1 MDLDR
6 WLHGSQFAMRFWR
19 FPEQPTAL
27 VRRSLTYQKERSIRS
42 APILGHMVEAPD
54 TALEPI
60 GDVHRTKVGREAT
73 EPMRADIRLLGA
85 ILGDTIREQNG
96 DEVFELVERARVES
110 FRVRRSEIDRTEMSR
125 MFDGID
131 IHQALPVIRA
141 FTHFALLA
149 NVAEDIHRE
158 RRRGV
163 HVAAGEPPQD
173 SSLAATYLKLDGA
186 ELDSDTVAEALKGAL
201 VSPVITA
208 HPTETRRRTVFVT
221 QHRITELMRL
231 HAEGHTETADGR
243 PVESELRRQVLTLWQ
258 TALIRLSR
266 LQISDE
272 IAVGLRLYPSAF
284 FEVIP
289 QVNAEVRQALRQ
301 RWPEAD
307 LLSGPIL
314 QPGSWIGGDRDGNP
328 NVTADVVRLAS
339 GGAAFTALS
348 HYLAELDQL
357 EQELSMSSRLLKVT
371 DELAA
376 LAQGCEDNARA
387 DEPYRRALRVIRARL
402 SATASEILDQQPQH
416 LLDLGLSRYAT
427 PAELRSDLDVID
439 ASLRMHGSALL
450 ADDRLALLREG
461 VHVFGFHLSGLDMR
475 QNSDVHE
482 EVVGELLAWAGVHP
496 DYSSLPEE
504 QRVELL
510 VAELS
515 TRRPLIGD
523 RARLSDLARS
533 ELDIIAAATH
543 AVETYGPAAVP
554 NYVISMCRSVSDM
567 LEAAILLKEGGL
579 LDASGDEPYC
589 PVGISPLF
597 ETIDDLHNGA
607 TILQA
612 MLELP
617 LYRALV
623 AARGESQEVM
633 LGYSDSNKDGGY
645 LAANWAVY
653 RAELA
658 LVETARKNGI
668 RLRLFHGR
676 GGTVGRG
683 GGPSYQ
689 AILAQPPG
697 AVNGSLRLTEQG
709 EVIAAKYAEP
719 QVARRNLES
728 LLAATL
734 ESTLLDVEG
743 LGEAAEPA
751 YAVLDEVAT
760 LAQRSYAELVHDT
773 PGFVEYFKASTP
785 VSEIGSLNIGSRPT
799 SRKPTESISD
809 LRAIPWVL
817 AWSQS
822 RVMLPGWYGTG
833 TAFEQWI
840 GAGSDSEEER
850 LATLHELYQRWPF
863 FRSVLSNMAQVLA
876 KSDLGLAAHYSEL
889 VADESL
895 RRRVFDKIVDEH
907 HRTIAMYKRITGE
920 DDLLA
925 DNPALARS
933 VFNRFPYLEPL
944 NHLQVELLRRYR
956 GGEDDELV
964 QRGILLTMNGL
975 ASALRNSG

>member
-1 MDLDR
+1 MAGHSDR
-6 WLHGSQFAMRFWR
+6 AFDS
-19 FPEQPTAL
+19 
-27 VRRSLTYQKERSIRS
+27 
-42 APILGHMVEAPD
+42 
-54 TALEPI
+54 ALEPI
-60 GDVHRTKVGREAT
+60 GAVQRTRVGREAT
-73 EPMRADIRLLGA
+73 EPMRADIRLLGT
-85 ILGDTIREQNG
+85 ILGDTVREQNG
-96 DEVFELVERARVES
+96 EEVFDLVERARVES
-110 FRVRRSEIDRTEMSR
+110 FRVRRSEIDRADMSR
-125 MFDGID
+125 MFSGLD
-131 IHQALPVIRA
+131 IRLALPVIRA
-141 FTHFALLA
+141 FSHFALLA

-158 RRRGV
+158 RRRAL

-173 SSLAATYLKLDGA
+173 SSLAATYAKLDAADLNSAAVADALRGA
-186 ELDSDTVAEALKGAL
+186 V

-231 HAEGHTETADGR
+231 RAAGHTHTDAGR
-243 PVESELRRQVLTLWQ
+243 DIERELRRQVLALWQ
-258 TALIRLSR
+258 TALIRLNR
-266 LQISDE
+266 LQITDE
-272 IAVGLRLYPSAF
+272 IDVGLRYYPAALF
-284 FEVIP
+284 TVIP
-289 QVNAEVRQALRQ
+289 QVNAEVRDALRA

-307 LLSGPIL
+307 LLAAPIL

-328 NVTADVVRLAS
+328 NVTADVVRRATGS
-339 GGAAFTALS
+339 AAFTALD
-348 HYLAELDQL
+348 HYLSELTDL
-357 EQELSMSSRLLKVT
+357 EQELSMSARLITVT
-371 DELAA
+371 PEVTA
-376 LAQGCEDNARA
+376 LAERSDEAARA
-387 DEPYRRALRVIRARL
+387 DEPYRRALRVIRGRL
-402 SATASEILDQQPQH
+402 TATAAEILDRRSQH
-416 LLDLGLSRYAT
+416 ELDLGLPRYSA
-427 PAELRSDLDVID
+427 PAELRADLDAID
-439 ASLRMHGSALL
+439 ASLRTHGAGLL
-450 ADDRLALLREG
+450 ADDRLARLRES
-461 VHVFGFHLSGLDMR
+461 VHVFGFHLCGLDMR

-482 EVVGELLAWAGVHP
+482 EVVGELLAWAGAHP
-496 DYSSLPEE
+496 DYGSLPEDE
-504 QRVELL
+504 RVELL
-510 VAELS
+510 ARELG
-515 TRRPLIGD
+515 TRRPLVGD
-523 RARLSDLARS
+523 RAQLSELARR
-533 ELDIIAAATH
+533 ELGVVAAAAR
-543 AVETYGPAAVP
+543 AVELYGPAAVP
-554 NYVISMCRSVSDM
+554 NYVISMCQSVSDV
-567 LEAAILLKEGGL
+567 LEAAILLKEAGL
-579 LDASGDEPYC
+579 LDASGPEPYC
-589 PVGISPLF
+589 PLGISPLF

-607 TILQA
+607 SILQA
-612 MLELP
+612 MLDLP
-617 LYRALV
+617 LYRSLV
-623 AARGESQEVM
+623 DARGGCQEVM

-645 LAANWAVY
+645 LTANWAVY
-653 RAELA
+653 RAELT
-658 LVETARKNGI
+658 LVEVARKTGI

-719 QVARRNLES
+719 ELARRNLES
-728 LLAATL
+728 LVAATL

-743 LGEAAEPA
+743 LGDAAEPA
-751 YAVLDEVAT
+751 YAVLDEVAA
-760 LAQRSYAELVHDT
+760 LAHRAYAELVHET
-773 PGFVEYFKASTP
+773 PGFVDYFKASTP

-817 AWSQS
+817 AWTQS

-833 TAFEQWI
+833 SAFEQWI
-840 GAGSDSEEER
+840 AAGPEPESER
-850 LATLHELYQRWPF
+850 VAVLHDLYERWPF

-876 KSDLGLAAHYSEL
+876 KSDLGLAARYAEL

-907 HRTIAMYKRITGE
+907 RRTIAMHKLITGH

-956 GGEDDELV
+956 SGDDDELV

>member
-1 MDLDR
+1 
-6 WLHGSQFAMRFWR
+6 
-19 FPEQPTAL
+19 
-27 VRRSLTYQKERSIRS
+27 
-42 APILGHMVEAPD
+42 MVD
-54 TALEPI
+54 VSDIALEPI
-60 GDVHRTKVGREAT
+60 GAVQRTLVGREAT

-85 ILGDTIREQNG
+85 ILGDTVREQNG
-96 DEVFELVERARVES
+96 DEVFDLVERARVES
-110 FRVRRSEIDRTEMSR
+110 FRVRRSEIDRAELAR

-131 IHQALPVIRA
+131 IHRAIPVIRA
-141 FTHFALLA
+141 FSHFALLA

-158 RRRGV
+158 RRRAI
-163 HVAAGEPPQD
+163 HVSAGEPPQD
-173 SSLAATYLKLDGA
+173 SSLAATYAKLDGA
-186 ELDSDTVAEALKGAL
+186 ELDSATVAEALRGAL
-201 VSPVITA
+201 ISPVITA

-221 QHRITELMRL
+221 QHRITSLMRL
-231 HAEGHTETADGR
+231 HAEGHTETDDGR
-243 PVESELRRQVLTLWQ
+243 NIERELRRQVLTLWQ

-266 LQISDE
+266 LQITDE
-272 IAVGLRLYPSAF
+272 IEVGLRYYPAAF
-284 FEVIP
+284 FQVIP
-289 QVNAEVRQALRQ
+289 QVNAEVRDALRA
-301 RWPEAD
+301 RWPETD
-307 LLSGPIL
+307 LLAAPIVA
-314 QPGSWIGGDRDGNP
+314 PGSWIGGDRDGNP
-328 NVTADVVRLAS
+328 NVTGDVVRQATGS
-339 GGAAFTALS
+339 AAFTALS
-348 HYLAELDQL
+348 HYLAELTAL
-357 EQELSMSSRLLKVT
+357 EQDLSMSARLVPVT
-371 DELAA
+371 PGLAELAE
-376 LAQGCEDNARA
+376 GCQEKVRA
-387 DEPYRRALRVIRARL
+387 DEPYRRAVRVIRARL
-402 SATASEILDQQPQH
+402 TATAAEILDRQPQH
-416 LLDLGLSRYAT
+416 ELDLGLPPYSA
-427 PAELRSDLDVID
+427 PGELQADLDTID
-439 ASLRMHGSALL
+439 SSLRAHGSALL

-461 VHVFGFHLSGLDMR
+461 VSVFGFHLSGLDMR

-496 DYSSLPEE
+496 DYASLPEDE
-504 QRVELL
+504 RVALLAGELG
-510 VAELS
+510 
-515 TRRPLIGD
+515 TRRPLVGD
-523 RARLSDLARS
+523 RAQLSELARK
-533 ELDIIAAATH
+533 ELEVVDAAAY
-543 AVETYGPAAVP
+543 AVGRYGPAAVP
-554 NYVISMCRSVSDM
+554 NYVISMCRSVSDV
-567 LEAAILLKEGGL
+567 LEVAILLKEGGL
-579 LDASGDEPYC
+579 LDASGAEPYC
-589 PVGISPLF
+589 PVAISPLF

-607 TILQA
+607 AILRA
-612 MLELP
+612 MLDLP
-617 LYRALV
+617 LYRAV
-623 AARGESQEVM
+623 VDAQGGRQEVM

-645 LAANWAVY
+645 LASSWAVY
-653 RAELA
+653 RAELS
-658 LVETARKNGI
+658 LVEVARTAGI

-719 QVARRNLES
+719 QSARRNLES
-728 LLAATL
+728 LVAATL

-743 LGEAAEPA
+743 LGDAAEPA

-760 LAQRSYAELVHDT
+760 LAQRAYAELVHET
-773 PGFVEYFKASTP
+773 PGFVDYFMASTP

-799 SRKPTESISD
+799 SRKPTSSISD

-840 GAGSDSEEER
+840 GAGPESEDER
-850 LATLHELYQRWPF
+850 VAILHDLYERWPF

-876 KSDLGLAAHYSEL
+876 KSDLGLAARYAQLVSDEEL
-889 VADESL
+889 RD
-895 RRRVFDKIVDEH
+895 RVFDKIVDEH
-907 HRTIAMYKRITGE
+907 RRTIAMHKLITGQ

-956 GGEDDELV
+956 SGDDDELV

>member
-1 MDLDR
+1 
-6 WLHGSQFAMRFWR
+6 
-19 FPEQPTAL
+19 
-27 VRRSLTYQKERSIRS
+27 
-42 APILGHMVEAPD
+42 MVEVSD
-54 TALEPI
+54 IALEPI
-60 GDVHRTKVGREAT
+60 GAVQRTQVGRTAT

-85 ILGDTIREQNG
+85 ILGDTVREQNG
-96 DEVFELVERARVES
+96 DEVFDLVERARVES
-110 FRVRRSEIDRTEMSR
+110 FRVRHSEIDRVEMSR

-131 IHQALPVIRA
+131 IHLAIPVIRA
-141 FTHFALLA
+141 FSHFALLA

-158 RRRGV
+158 RRRGI

-173 SSLAATYLKLDGA
+173 SSLAATYAKLDQA
-186 ELDSDTVAEALKGAL
+186 ALDSATVAHALQGAL

-231 HAEGHTETADGR
+231 HADGHTETSDGR
-243 PVESELRRQVLTLWQ
+243 SIELELRRQVLTLWQ

-266 LQISDE
+266 LKITDE
-272 IAVGLRLYPSAF
+272 IEVGLRYYPAALF
-284 FEVIP
+284 KVIP
-289 QVNAEVRQALRQ
+289 QVNADVRGALRA
-301 RWPEAD
+301 RWPDAD
-307 LLSGPIL
+307 LLSAPML
-314 QPGSWIGGDRDGNP
+314 RPGSWIGGDRDGNP
-328 NVTADVVRLAS
+328 NVTGDVVRLATGS
-339 GGAAFTALS
+339 AAFTALA
-348 HYLAELDQL
+348 HYLAELAEL
-357 EQELSMSSRLLKVT
+357 EQELSMSARLIGFT
-371 DELAA
+371 PELGA
-376 LAQGCEDNARA
+376 LADGCQEAPRA
-387 DEPYRRALRVIRARL
+387 DEPYRRALRVIRGRL
-402 SATASEILDQQPQH
+402 TSTAAEILDQQPQDE
-416 LLDLGLSRYAT
+416 LDLGLPPYSA
-427 PAELRSDLDVID
+427 PAELRADLDTID
-439 ASLRMHGSALL
+439 VSLRRHGSSLL
-450 ADDRLALLREG
+450 AEDRLALLREG
-461 VHVFGFHLSGLDMR
+461 VSVFGFHLSSLDMR

-482 EVVGELLAWAGVHP
+482 EVISELLAWAGVHP
-496 DYSSLPEE
+496 DYSSLPEDD
-504 QRVELL
+504 RVELL
-510 VAELS
+510 TGELS
-515 TRRPLIGD
+515 TRRPLLAD
-523 RARLSDLARS
+523 RATLSDVAHR
-533 ELDIIAAATH
+533 ELGVVEAAAR
-543 AVETYGPAAVP
+543 AVKVYGPAAVP
-554 NYVISMCRSVSDM
+554 NYVISMCQSVSDV
-567 LEAAILLKEGGL
+567 LEAAILLKEVGL
-579 LDASGDEPYC
+579 LDVSGPEPYC

-607 TILQA
+607 SILRG
-612 MLELP
+612 MLGLP

-645 LAANWAVY
+645 LTANWAVY

-658 LVETARKNGI
+658 LVEVARETGI

-676 GGTVGRG
+676 GGVVGRG

-719 QVARRNLES
+719 QLARRNLES

-743 LGEAAEPA
+743 LGDSAEPA
-751 YAVLDEVAT
+751 YAVLDEIAA
-760 LAQRSYAELVHDT
+760 LARRAYSELVHET

-799 SRKPTESISD
+799 SRKPTTAITD

-833 TAFEQWI
+833 SAFEEWI
-840 GAGSDSEEER
+840 TAGPESETER
-850 LATLHELYQRWPF
+850 VAILHDLYERWPF

-876 KSDLGLAAHYSEL
+876 KSDLGLAARYAEL

-895 RRRVFDKIVDEH
+895 RLRVFGKIADEH
-907 HRTIAMYKRITGE
+907 QRTIAMHKLITGQ

-956 GGEDDELV
+956 SGDDNEFV

>member
-1 MDLDR
+1 
-6 WLHGSQFAMRFWR
+6 
-19 FPEQPTAL
+19 
-27 VRRSLTYQKERSIRS
+27 
-42 APILGHMVEAPD
+42 MVDVTD
-54 TALEPI
+54 TALDPI
-60 GDVHRTKVGREAT
+60 GDVHRTKLGREAT
-73 EPMRADIRLLGA
+73 EPMRADIRMLGA
-85 ILGDTIREQNG
+85 ILGDTVREQNG
-96 DEVFELVERARVES
+96 EEVFDLVERARVES
-110 FRVRRSEIDRTEMSR
+110 FRVRRSEIDRNEVSR

-131 IHQALPVIRA
+131 IRQAIPVIRA

-158 RRRGV
+158 RRRSI

-173 SSLAATYLKLDGA
+173 SSLAATYAKLDSKKESG
-186 ELDSDTVAEALKGAL
+186 ELDSATVAEALEGAL
-201 VSPVITA
+201 VAPVITA

-231 HAEGHTETADGR
+231 HAEGHTQTDSGRSIET
-243 PVESELRRQVLTLWQ
+243 ELRRQILTLWQ
-258 TALIRLSR
+258 TAIIRLSR

-272 IAVGLRLYPSAF
+272 IAAGLRYYPASF
-284 FEVIP
+284 FEVMP
-289 QVNAEVRQALRQ
+289 KVNAEVREALRA
-301 RWPEAD
+301 RWPDAD
-307 LLSGPIL
+307 LLSGPML

-328 NVTADVVRLAS
+328 NVTADVVRLATGS
-339 GGAAFTALS
+339 AAYTALA
-348 HYLAELDQL
+348 HYLGEVDQL
-357 EQELSMSSRLLKVT
+357 EQELSMSSRLLT
-371 DELAA
+371 ITPELAE
-376 LAQGCEDNARA
+376 LAEGCQDKARD
-387 DEPYRRALRVIRARL
+387 DEPYRRALRVIRSRL
-402 SATASEILDQQPQH
+402 SATAADILDEQPRH
-416 LLDLGLSRYAT
+416 TLDLGLPAYAT
-427 PAELRSDLDVID
+427 PGELRADLDTID
-439 ASLRMHGSALL
+439 ASLRTHGSAVL
-450 ADDRLALLREG
+450 ADDRLALLREA
-461 VHVFGFHLSGLDMR
+461 VHVFGFHLSALDLR

-482 EVVGELLAWAGVHP
+482 EVVAELLAWSGVHP
-496 DYSSLPEE
+496 DYTSLPEDE
-504 QRVELL
+504 RVELL
-510 VAELS
+510 VAELG
-515 TRRPLIGD
+515 TRRPLV
-523 RARLSDLARS
+523 RAGAKLSELARK
-533 ELDIIAAATH
+533 ELDIIGAATY
-543 AVETYGPAAVP
+543 AIQTYGPAAVP
-554 NYVISMCRSVSDM
+554 NYVISMCRSVSDV
-567 LEAAILLKEGGL
+567 LEAAILMKEAGL

-607 TILQA
+607 SILQA
-612 MLELP
+612 MLDLP
-617 LYRALV
+617 LYRAMV
-623 AARGESQEVM
+623 AARGDMQEVM

-645 LAANWAVY
+645 MAANWAVY

-658 LVETARKNGI
+658 LVEAARKGGI

-719 QVARRNLES
+719 QAARRNLES

-743 LGEAAEPA
+743 LGDAAEPA
-751 YAVLDEVAT
+751 YAVLDEIAT
-760 LAQRSYAELVHDT
+760 LAQRAYAELVHDT

-785 VSEIGSLNIGSRPT
+785 VSEIGSLNIGSRPS

-840 GAGSDSEEER
+840 TAGPDSEEDR
-850 LATLHELYQRWPF
+850 LAVLHELYQRWPF
-863 FRSVLSNMAQVLA
+863 FRSVLSNMAQVMA
-876 KSDLGLAAHYSEL
+876 KSDLGLAARYAEL
-889 VADESL
+889 VDDESL
-895 RRRVFDKIVDEH
+895 RSRVFDKIVDEH
-907 HRTIAMYKRITGE
+907 HRTIAMYKRITGQE
-920 DDLLA
+920 DLLA

-956 GGEDDELV
+956 GGEDDELM